1 MSDCTNWSQKFLF
14 PIPQKNKKK
23 ESDYESV
30 QNFEETT
37 TTKKKV
43 TIASLVVS
51 SSRTTFLPSS
61 SRPPPIGGRRRGRKK
76 RRDHRPKR
84 RDIIIIIIMGKKAKL
99 TCIECKGAF
108 KKRTAT
114 AGEDETTAR
123 CVCKTCAR
131 RGTRNI
137 ADGGEARATTR
148 AKAGRVGA
156 LDGKDDDDDAMRKK
170 TLSWGI
176 FASAATTPT
185 PTTTPAANKKRKKKK
200 GNGGGEQNATVA
212 AASLNDKECREILEE
227 LDAQVVFIDS
237 HTSEAFKQCVTEL
250 KQSKVIAYD
259 CEGVRLSRTGKITLL
274 QIAIPEK
281 IFLIDVMTAGGKE
294 IFIEGGLKEIIQSE
308 EILKL
313 TYDVRMDSDA
323 LFHQHDVLL
332 KNVLDLQLLD
342 IAIRRAAGTL
352 VEYLPSLS
360 KTVNRR
366 LTNAEILVCE
376 DLKKRVK
383 NMYTSIEDG
392 DLWARRP
399 LTDDARRYA
408 ALDAWV
414 LMKLNHAMRP
424 NGTTASHLFPGFDE
438 SWNERV
444 LDASRKRIDEYKD
457 KEVPI
462 EQGGKRTTEMTH
474 APTF

>member
-1 MSDCTNWSQKFLF
+1 
-14 PIPQKNKKK
+14 
-23 ESDYESV
+23 
-30 QNFEETT
+30 
-37 TTKKKV
+37 
-43 TIASLVVS
+43 
-51 SSRTTFLPSS
+51 
-61 SRPPPIGGRRRGRKK
+61 
-76 RRDHRPKR
+76 
-84 RDIIIIIIMGKKAKL
+84 MGKKAKL
-99 TCIECKGAF
+99 TCIECKAAF
-108 KKRTAT
+108 KKRTVST
-114 AGEDETTAR
+114 IKSAGGDDETTTAMM
-123 CVCKTCAR
+123 CKTCAR
-131 RGTRNI
+131 RRRTRHVD
-137 ADGGEARATTR
+137 ASDFFGGETNATTTT
-148 AKAGRVGA
+148 AKAAGKSVGA
-156 LDGKDDDDDAMRKK
+156 LDDDDATMRKK

-185 PTTTPAANKKRKKKK
+185 PTTTPSATNKKRKKKK
-200 GNGGGEQNATVA
+200 GNGEQNATVS

-237 HTSEAFKQCVTEL
+237 HTSEAFKQCVNEL

-294 IFIEGGLKEIIQSE
+294 IFVEGGLKEIIQSE

-313 TYDVRMDSDA
+313 AYDVRMDSDA

-462 EQGGKRTTEMTH
+462 DV
-474 APTF
+474 